1 MIFLR
6 LQKPRRATRYLAPMS
21 DDKDNSHDTDSGAKA
36 SKIERLKR
44 LKALKSKVK
53 KSNVENLRDE
63 ALGRKLKSEELRQ
76 KLREDLQPEEKVERK
91 SKLLSYSIEETN
103 QWISKQKDKQSGFD
117 NFDDLAL
124 KTYNKEISELN
135 IDKDLHDTKKKD
147 NQLINQQKPTEEQID
162 NMKLIMK
169 LNQDKR
175 KRKLGDSGVYINQ
188 DNRKF
193 NEKLD
198 KQYR

>member
-1 MIFLR
+1 
-6 LQKPRRATRYLAPMS
+6 MS

-162 NMKLIMK
+162 NMKSIMK